1 LHCARAG
8 ISFRATRA
16 HGTHG
21 DYPDKPMDDLDRLF
35 LLLVHRVGGEYPD
48 HLHDPFE
55 VAELYQSLVPYR
67 HYRRELGIETNGDYE
82 LALVRLLSGERGY
95 LQGQSDMQEAVKKE
109 LAGNNPNTSIF
120 REYAASRV
128 ALPSDAVRRAEH
140 VMSRRGG
147 GTPAATAARA
157 AASPEAAAARQSA
170 IPLGH
175 NEPITPSLP
184 APPVAAPVAS
194 ARPSAEQRTVPGA
207 SDDRCRYCSGGLP
220 SDRSVTYCPHCG
232 QNLTIR
238 RCPACATEL
247 DLAWKFCITCGRG
260 V

>member
-1 LHCARAG
+1 
-8 ISFRATRA
+8 
-16 HGTHG
+16 
-21 DYPDKPMDDLDRLF
+21 MDDLDRLF
-35 LLLVHRVGGEYPD
+35 VLLVERVSTEYPD
-48 HLHDPFE
+48 RLTDPFE

-82 LALVRLLSGERGY
+82 LALVRLLAGERGY

-109 LAGNNPNTSIF
+109 LAGSNPNTSIF

-128 ALPSDAVRRAEH
+128 GLPSDAVRRAEH
-140 VMSRRGG
+140 VLARAGG
-147 GTPAATAARA
+147 GGGQPAAARTA
-157 AASPEAAAARQSA
+157 AASETPGARQSA

-175 NEPITPSLP
+175 NEPVSPPLP
-184 APPVAAPVAS
+184 ATPASSAAAAAPVQRQRQPQS
-194 ARPSAEQRTVPGA
+194 SAEQQSAPGA
-207 SDDRCRYCSGGLP
+207 SNNRCRYCSGTLP
-220 SDRSVTYCPHCG
+220 PGRPVTYCPHCG

-247 DLAWKFCITCGRG
+247 DLAWKYCITCGRG

>member
-1 LHCARAG
+1 M
-8 ISFRATRA
+8 
-16 HGTHG
+16 G
-21 DYPDKPMDDLDRLF
+21 DVLPHANTMDDLDRLF
-35 LLLVHRVGGEYPD
+35 VLLVERISTQYPD
-48 HLHDPFE
+48 HLNAPFE

-95 LQGQSDMQEAVKKE
+95 LQGEPDMQEVMKKE

-120 REYAASRV
+120 REFAASRIGV
-128 ALPSDAVRRAEH
+128 PSDAVRRAEH
-140 VMSRRGG
+140 VIARSGG
-147 GTPAATAARA
+147 LAPAARA
-157 AASPEAAAARQSA
+157 ASAAAAAPMADAPPARQSA

-175 NEPITPSLP
+175 NEPVTPSLP
-184 APPVAAPVAS
+184 ATPVSTAATTPVSSTARRPGAGEEAS
-194 ARPSAEQRTVPGA
+194 VPGA
-207 SDDRCRYCSGGLP
+207 AGDRCRYCSGSLP
-220 SDRSVTYCPHCG
+220 AGRSVTYCPHCG

-247 DLAWKFCITCGRG
+247 DLSWKYCITCGRG